1 MEKAQGT
8 KPTLAQVHAPT
19 RVVVAPLHR
28 SADDALRRAGGGCRR
43 RCRPAFP
50 RAESE
55 GTAAVGRAGPPQRPT
70 TRPETGSALPFLTP
84 RFFLP
89 VLPDSEMANSIS
101 RPVPRILPRKSARR
115 RGALPAPEDEE
126 RPGETNDDRPFPDR
140 RWSHFL
146 RFMAFLF
153 FFVVVDLLYNCCNAP
168 IFNRGQAGKGMESA
182 PVSAP
187 ALAPQA

>member
-28 SADDALRRAGGGCRR
+28 SADDALRRAGGGRRR

-70 TRPETGSALPFLTP
+70 TRPETGSARRSPSSRRASFSLFCPIPKWPTQFLGRFLAFFPGRARADPAHSRHRRTRSVRERRTATSLSP
-84 RFFLP
+84 TDDGLISFVSWRFFFSSWSLICFTIAATHP
-89 VLPDSEMANSIS
+89 YSIEV
-101 RPVPRILPRKSARR
+101 RQVKEWKVPQCLLPR
-115 RGALPAPEDEE
+115 
-126 RPGETNDDRPFPDR
+126 
-140 RWSHFL
+140 
-146 RFMAFLF
+146 
-153 FFVVVDLLYNCCNAP
+153 
-168 IFNRGQAGKGMESA
+168 
-182 PVSAP
+182 
-187 ALAPQA
+187 